1 MNLAALLKT
10 FGEFKKNIQRKNEI
24 LTKTPFELL
33 LSNDRL
39 KDLPKQVEK

>member
-24 LTKTPFELL
+24 LTKTPL
-33 LSNDRL
+33 NYY
-39 KDLPKQVEK
+39 QMTG